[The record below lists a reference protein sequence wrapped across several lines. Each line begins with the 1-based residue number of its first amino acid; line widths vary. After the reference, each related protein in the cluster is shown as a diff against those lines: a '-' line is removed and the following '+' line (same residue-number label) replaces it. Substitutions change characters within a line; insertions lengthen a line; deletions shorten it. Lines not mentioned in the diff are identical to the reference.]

1 MSGEIRALPIL
12 QRKDVKFMRMKKSR
26 RWLSAL
32 LAILMLLTMIPTVA
46 FAADGDTSNDD
57 FVRIF
62 HLDCGRKYFSVDQIK
77 AIVDTLAENH
87 YTHLELAIGND
98 GLRFLLDDMSVTAND
113 TTYTSDAVKAGIQ
126 AGNKA
131 YYNAGTYNELT
142 QTEMDT
148 IISYAKEKGIG
159 IIPLLNSPGHMDAI
173 LDCMESVG
181 ISNPAYS
188 NSARTVDVTN
198 TEAVAFTQA
207 LIGKYIT
214 YFAGKGCTYFNLGC
228 DEYANDV
235 SNSGFAGLISSGKYG
250 NFITYV
256 NNLATQVKNAKMT
269 PMAFNDGIYYNSN
282 TSSGTFDTDIVI
294 AYWTCGWNGYSPAS
308 ASFLA
313 EKGHKIISTNDAWYY
328 VLGRQAGNSSGYTIA
343 TAQNGEIGRASC
355 RERV

>member
-1 MSGEIRALPIL
+1 MKTFKRALS
-12 QRKDVKFMRMKKSR
+12 F
-26 RWLSAL
+26 L
-32 LAILMLLTMIPTVA
+32 LVLCMVIGLLPMGI
-46 FAADGDTSNDD
+46 FATTTDTGAKTAEDSSDSE
-57 FVRIF
+57 FYRIF
-62 HLDCGRKYFSVDQIK
+62 HLDCGRKYFSVDQIE
-77 AIVDTLAENH
+77 ALIDSLSENH
-87 YTHLELAIGND
+87 YTHIELAIGND

-188 NSARTVDVTN
+188 TSARTVDVTN
-198 TEAVAFTQA
+198 TAAVNFTLA
-207 LIGKYIT
+207 LVNKYIQ
-214 YFAGKGCTYFNLGC
+214 YFAGKGCTLFNMGC

-256 NNLATQVKNAKMT
+256 NNMAAQVKA
-269 PMAFNDGIYYNSN
+269 
-282 TSSGTFDTDIVI
+282 
-294 AYWTCGWNGYSPAS
+294 
-308 ASFLA
+308 
-313 EKGHKIISTNDAWYY
+313 
-328 VLGRQAGNSSGYTIA
+328 AGM
-343 TAQNGEIGRASC
+343 
-355 RERV
+355 